1 MAHNSAALL
10 VSGSPADLLPEFPPI
25 PSWVPDV
32 VSIIAIV
39 LGLALAL
46 LALWLL
52 FTGGRTLFRKMKA
65 SETAGED
72 LLTWVAAAIAT
83 GVSAQGM
90 WRFAGDVLGFDGPL
104 KVMLFAF
111 IEVAMF
117 TSAVRARRNMREN
130 FSAGIDGMAVWVLTC
145 LSAVLSCM
153 DARSIPEA
161 VFRLAA
167 PLVAAWL
174 WERGMAIERHRATGR
189 KRINWRITPERVMVW
204 LGLAEAK
211 DRTADEVDAHRR
223 LTRVALAAKKV
234 HQLREAGASNRK
246 VLAAVAKRD
255 RFLDKAVE
263 HTDLARDAA
272 KQTTLLDLVT
282 TLGGG
287 DSLSDVLKSATA
299 PWSHLD
305 HPAMT
310 GAAKNSEAAKLA
322 GALGEWT
329 AAIEREHDPEVSAA
343 VTSMAAYISGQH
355 VAPKSPVPDNI
366 IYVSVPG
373 PTAEPTSPSSEGR
386 SWLDSLKPWR
396 RPDPQPAARP
406 LDDTREQPEAVTD
419 LDADPVAEGDQDGDR
434 DEDQTGDRGSPT
446 EQDNRAA
453 EEWIR
458 VRCRGKNGT
467 GRKPTQSAVAG
478 EFKFSTGWAR
488 NRLVAVQDRMT
499 VQGYVFQP
507 DGVVISPRM
516 AVADP
521 VTTTASPNGSAATN

>member
-1 MAHNSAALL
+1 MDDTVFGLVNGSLVDLWLMIPPDIRPLAAAAL
-10 VSGSPADLLPEFPPI
+10 VAG
-25 PSWVPDV
+25 
-32 VSIIAIV
+32 V
-39 LGLALAL
+39 LFVTYRKGKKGAAALILAAK
-46 LALWLL
+46 
-52 FTGGRTLFRKMKA
+52 T
-65 SETAGED
+65 STATREGI
-72 LLTWVAAAIAT
+72 LTVVAAAIAT

-90 WRFAGDVLGFDGPL
+90 WRFSGDVLGFDGPL
-104 KVMLFAF
+104 RFLLFSF
-111 IEVAMF
+111 IEVAII
-117 TSAVRARRNMREN
+117 TSAVRARRNMKEN
-130 FSAGIDGMAVWVLTC
+130 YSAGIDGTAVWALTC
-145 LSAVLSCM
+145 LTAVLSSM

-287 DSLSDVLKSATA
+287 DSLSDVLKSAAA

-343 VTSMAAYISGQH
+343 VTSMAAYISEQH
-355 VAPKSPVPDNI
+355 VAPKPPALDNI
-366 IYVSVPG
+366 IYVDAPRPVADLAP
-373 PTAEPTSPSSEGR
+373 PSSESR
-386 SWLDSLKPWR
+386 SWLDTLKPWR
-396 RPDPQPAARP
+396 RPEPQPAAQP
-406 LDDTREQPEAVTD
+406 LDDTQEQPDPVTD
-419 LDADPVAEGDQDGDR
+419 LDADPVAEGDQDSDR
-434 DEDQTGDRGSPT
+434 DEDQTGDRGNPT

-467 GRKPTQSAVAG
+467 GRKPTQSAVADQ
-478 EFKFSTGWAR
+478 FKFSTGWAR
-488 NRLVAVQDRMT
+488 NRLVTVQDRMT

-521 VTTTASPNGSAATN
+521 ATTTASPNGSAATN